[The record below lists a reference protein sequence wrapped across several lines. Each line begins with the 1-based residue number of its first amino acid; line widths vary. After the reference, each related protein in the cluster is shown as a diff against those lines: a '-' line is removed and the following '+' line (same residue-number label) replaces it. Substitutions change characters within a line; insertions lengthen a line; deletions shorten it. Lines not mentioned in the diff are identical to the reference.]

1 MSQELSEEIGAIEA
15 IFPECVSAILSLQ
28 YEFRVPNH
36 ADVTLRLEFPPT
48 YPAQLPHLT
57 LVTTKDALKF
67 PDSAYMESHVRRILD
82 ELFCVDEVVL
92 FEFLSLV
99 ETFVETYLDTHRDE
113 IAEREKQLLRVTEQK
128 LRLLEQQKQR
138 KEQPHH
144 AAPEQAPPSVLHLW
158 IQSDPIVDRGS
169 TFIAFARRVTS
180 VAEAERYLAEFVSD
194 RKIARSHHNMNAYRI
209 RGPNGTSYQDCDDD
223 GETAAGSRMLHLLQV
238 CDIF

>member
-15 IFPECVSAILSLQ
+15 IFPECVSTILTLR

-48 YPAQLPHLT
+48 YPAHLPHLT
-57 LVTTKDALKF
+57 LVTTKDAFKY
-67 PDSAYMESHVRRILD
+67 PDNAYMESHVRRILD
-82 ELFCVDEVVL
+82 ELFCPEEVVL

-99 ETFVETYLDTHRDE
+99 ESFVENYLDTHREE
-113 IAEREKQLLRVTEQK
+113 IAEREKQLSRVTEQK
-128 LRLLEQQKQR
+128 LKLLEQQKQR
-138 KEQPHH
+138 KEQHH
-144 AAPEQAPPSVLHLW
+144 QEVPELAPPSVLHHW

-180 VAEAERYLAEFVSD
+180 VAEAELYLSELVSD

-209 RGPNGTSYQDCDDD
+209 KGLNGTSYQDCDDD

-238 CDIF
+238 RVF